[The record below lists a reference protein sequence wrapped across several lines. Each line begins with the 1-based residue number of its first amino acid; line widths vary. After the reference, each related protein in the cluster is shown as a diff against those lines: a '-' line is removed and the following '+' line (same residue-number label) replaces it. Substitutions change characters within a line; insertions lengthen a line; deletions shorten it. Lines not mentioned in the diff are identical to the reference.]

1 MPRQVQLAFA
11 GLALAWAASFV
22 AVPLM
27 VEGFGWVLTAA
38 AVSLVVAGV
47 SAFAARRGTVVTRRV
62 SRRSR
67 VALGVLVAVQ
77 NAGMCLAFHNLGLA
91 PTAVVLAAVP
101 LFATVIGQVRGE
113 ERITA
118 PAASGLVCGLVGLVA
133 VLLFSGQD
141 DGWAFISGMLAGL
154 VSAFAAALANRYAEA
169 RMSARPDAVA
179 ASHLIAA
186 VLVLPALVLGGAAGT
201 GSPTSWPALVVL
213 AAAVALAGPTLYA
226 RLPELGQSAAAARIK
241 TAGLAF
247 AALVGVIVFG
257 DRLTLG
263 QALGA
268 LLVGVGAALV
278 LDLWPFGTPARETS

>member
-1 MPRQVQLAFA
+1 MPRPVRLASA

-27 VEGFGWVLTAA
+27 VEGFGWVVTAA
-38 AVSLVVAGV
+38 VVSLVVAGV
-47 SAFAARRGTVVTRRV
+47 SALAARRGTIVTRRV

-77 NAGMCLAFHNLGLA
+77 NVGMCLALDNLGLA
-91 PTAVVLAAVP
+91 PTAVVLGAVP

-133 VLLFSGQD
+133 VLLFSGLD

-169 RMSARPDAVA
+169 RMSGRPDAVA

-186 VLVLPALVLGGAAGT
+186 ALVLSALALGGSAGS
-201 GSPTSWPALVVL
+201 GAPVSWSALVVL
-213 AAAVALAGPTLYA
+213 VVAVALAGPTLYA
-226 RLPELGQSAAAARIK
+226 RLPEVGEGATAARIK
-241 TAGLAF
+241 TAGLAL
-247 AALVGVIVFG
+247 AALAGVVAFG
-257 DRLTLG
+257 DRLALG
-263 QALGA
+263 QAMGA
-268 LLVGVGAALV
+268 LLVGFGAALV
-278 LDLWPFGTPARETS
+278 LELWPLGAPARETS